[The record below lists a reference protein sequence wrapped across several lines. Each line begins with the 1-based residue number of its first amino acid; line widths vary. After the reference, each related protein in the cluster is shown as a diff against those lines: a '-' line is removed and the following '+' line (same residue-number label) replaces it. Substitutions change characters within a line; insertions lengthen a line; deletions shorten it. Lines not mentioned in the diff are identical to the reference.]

1 MANSEGNMST
11 SASKYVVLWKPVC
24 IPTSPVLSHPLQ
36 APLSSY
42 ITQTKQLV
50 KDVRKLQNELMET
63 SSHIEQLL
71 NNCMEQLLVLMAKK
85 QGIQWETGEAERQE
99 EQEELSHL
107 YYNRLLHLY
116 KLNLC
121 NVC

>member
-1 MANSEGNMST
+1 MLCYGSQST
-11 SASKYVVLWKPVC
+11 VLHLPF
-24 IPTSPVLSHPLQ
+24 TPLR
-36 APLSSY
+36 PGLLSSY

-50 KDVRKLQNELMET
+50 KDVRKLQNELMEK
-63 SSHIEQLL
+63 SSHIEQPL

-85 QGIQWETGEAERQE
+85 QGIQWETGKAERQE

-107 YYNRLLHLY
+107 YYNRLLHFY